1 MAFYVFDLDGTL
13 ADCNH
18 RKHHI
23 DGTDDGWRRFFAAC
37 LDDKPIRHV
46 IDLLKNLLAAGHRIE
61 IWSGRSMEVKVET
74 RIWLVRHDIDPDL
87 LTKMRP
93 IDEICQDDFLKLQ
106 FLRQSVYEGGIP
118 DIVFDDR
125 DQVVAM
131 WRREGIP
138 CFQVAPGDF

>member
-13 ADCNH
+13 ADCEH

-23 DGTDDGWRRFFAAC
+23 DGTNAGWRLFFAGC
-37 LDDKPIRHV
+37 VDDKPIQHV
-46 IDLLKNLLAAGHRIE
+46 ITLLHKLAYAGCRIE
-61 IWSGRSMEVKVET
+61 IWSGRSDEVRDQTEF
-74 RIWLVRHDIDPDL
+74 WLIQQNIHPKL

-93 IDEICQDDFLKLQ
+93 VGETCQDDYLKLR
-106 FLRQSVYEGGIP
+106 FLRESVYEGGPP
-118 DIVFDDR
+118 DMVFDDR

-138 CFQVAPGDF
+138 CAQVAYGDF